1 MQTGQFAPAVDI
13 AGGDARFSIAG
24 LSRRSSWVTLAVTQS
39 PPQRGGT
46 RLRRATLD
54 SVKRRRAT
62 STGHGTCRV
71 HAPDTTRCDGHA
83 ATHVAAA
90 CASASDVVSAAHD
103 AHGAR
108 LTHAAGRD
116 GGRMGRCGPMVV
128 FGRGTAET
136 GHVARSSRLRLW
148 WARHA
153 ALPNAVREGCRRAL
167 GAASGGSEAMAERC
181 AWERR
186 LEPERGRARL
196 SDGARRSGPVGLG
209 AVPRER
215 GGDRAYDTDERCA

>member
-39 PPQRGGT
+39 PPQRDGT
-46 RLRRATLD
+46 RLGQATLD
-54 SVKRRRAT
+54 SVKR
-62 STGHGTCRV
+62 TGHGEGSRTGTVRELWSRTC
-71 HAPDTTRCDGHA
+71 TTRCDGHA

-116 GGRMGRCGPMVV
+116 GGSTGRCGPMVV
-128 FGRGTAET
+128 SGRGTAET
-136 GHVARSSRLRLW
+136 GHVARSSRLRPVPV
-148 WARHA
+148 RHA
-153 ALPNAVREGCRRAL
+153 TPPNAVREGRRRAL
-167 GAASGGSEAMAERC
+167 GVASGGSEAMAERC

-209 AVPRER
+209 AVP
-215 GGDRAYDTDERCA
+215 